1 MLKQIDS
8 TDLARIA
15 GGAACPKYKSS
26 PEELARRSHMTWA
39 QRLSAD
45 RAWEKTVA
53 KLSPERLGAV
63 QKQAALYANTGEC
76 KVAEPLL
83 KLQLDD
89 MRL

>member
-1 MLKQIDS
+1 MLDQIDS
-8 TDLARIA
+8 TALARVA

-26 PEELARRSHMTWA
+26 PEELARRSHMSRA
-39 QRLSAD
+39 QRQAAD
-45 RAWEKTVA
+45 RKWEQTVA
-53 KLSPERLGAV
+53 KLSPDRLSAV
-63 QKQAALYANTGEC
+63 QKQAAQYASTGEC